1 MTLKEKQLREKI
13 HELEGRIEV
22 LNSNAEKDIKKFT
35 EQGRVIDLL
44 IMLGHLDDRALEAAN
59 KLIKTGLKL

>member
-22 LNSNAEKDIKKFT
+22 LNSNAENDIKKFT